1 MNKESI
7 IYKIVRFKNG
17 YTNIKGDVKGETY
30 LGVSR
35 NEFPDEVDIW
45 NKIDT
50 LKYSFKEGVIP
61 TYTKFN
67 DFDLNNSIISFY
79 DKTYYTPNKIEEFE
93 DTRLSALY
101 LYVICELGLNIADYL
116 MRETFGVSATRVKDE
131 INENPESV
139 NMYYNAVQLYYM
151 RKVEKNHTQEVFLK
165 TWLSELP
172 THAKGDGLGFG
183 GHRLT

>member
-1 MNKESI
+1 MDKESI
-7 IYKIVRFKNG
+7 IYKIVSFKNG
-17 YTNIKGDVKGETY
+17 YTNFKGDVKGETY

-61 TYTKFN
+61 AYTKFN

-116 MRETFGVSATRVKDE
+116 MRETFGGSATRVKDE

-165 TWLSELP
+165 TWLNKLNTISYDIGI
-172 THAKGDGLGFG
+172 AVGNDKY
-183 GHRLT
+183 